1 MILFNR
7 ERHILTRKEVK
18 TMLNPASAVKASP
31 ACTPK
36 VLLQAKKE
44 ATMQASE
51 KAMAWDKGPWDK
63 GHWAN
68 RK

>member
-1 MILFNR
+1 
-7 ERHILTRKEVK
+7 
-18 TMLNPASAVKASP
+18 MLNSVSVAKTGSSSI
-31 ACTPK
+31 PK

-44 ATMQASE
+44 ATMQASGKE
-51 KAMAWDKGPWDK
+51 KPGTRLGEKGPWDK

>member
-1 MILFNR
+1 MLDSVSA
-7 ERHILTRKEVK
+7 TK
-18 TMLNPASAVKASP
+18 TSSCLV
-31 ACTPK
+31 PK

-44 ATMQASE
+44 ATMQASGKE
-51 KAMAWDKGPWDK
+51 KPWDKGPWDK

>member
-1 MILFNR
+1 
-7 ERHILTRKEVK
+7 
-18 TMLNPASAVKASP
+18 MLNSASVAKASP
-31 ACTPK
+31 ISIPK

-44 ATMQASE
+44 AAMQASGKGNPWD
-51 KAMAWDKGPWDK
+51 KAWEKGPWDK

>member
-1 MILFNR
+1 
-7 ERHILTRKEVK
+7 
-18 TMLNPASAVKASP
+18 MLNPTSATKANPNSV
-31 ACTPK
+31 PK

-44 ATMQASE
+44 AAMQASG
-51 KAMAWDKGPWDK
+51 KGKPWDKAWDKGPWDK

>member
-1 MILFNR
+1 
-7 ERHILTRKEVK
+7 
-18 TMLNPASAVKASP
+18 MLNSATAVKANVKANP
-31 ACTPK
+31 TPTPK

-44 ATMQASE
+44 VVIQTSE
-51 KAMAWDKGPWDK
+51 KARIWDKGPWDKGPWDK

>member
-1 MILFNR
+1 
-7 ERHILTRKEVK
+7 
-18 TMLNPASAVKASP
+18 MLDSASVTKVSSRP
-31 ACTPK
+31 IPK

-44 ATMQASE
+44 AAMQASGKE
-51 KAMAWDKGPWDK
+51 KAWDKGPWDK

>member
-1 MILFNR
+1 MLKSDSVI
-7 ERHILTRKEVK
+7 K
-18 TMLNPASAVKASP
+18 TGSNFI
-31 ACTPK
+31 PK

-44 ATMQASE
+44 VTEQASRKE
-51 KAMAWDKGPWDK
+51 KPWDKAWEKGPWDK

>member
-1 MILFNR
+1 
-7 ERHILTRKEVK
+7 
-18 TMLNPASAVKASP
+18 MLNPVSASKTESNS
-31 ACTPK
+31 TPK

-44 ATMQASE
+44 AVMQASG
-51 KAMAWDKGPWDK
+51 KGKAWDKAWEKGPWDK

>member
-1 MILFNR
+1 
-7 ERHILTRKEVK
+7 
-18 TMLNPASAVKASP
+18 MLDSVSIVKAISRP
-31 ACTPK
+31 VPK

-44 ATMQASE
+44 ALMQASG
-51 KAMAWDKGPWDK
+51 KGKTWDKAWDKGPWDK

>member
-1 MILFNR
+1 
-7 ERHILTRKEVK
+7 
-18 TMLNPASAVKASP
+18 MLNPASTTKTSP
-31 ACTPK
+31 NPIPK

-44 ATMQASE
+44 AAIQASGKE
-51 KAMAWDKGPWDK
+51 KPWNNWDKGPWDK

>member
-1 MILFNR
+1 
-7 ERHILTRKEVK
+7 
-18 TMLNPASAVKASP
+18 MLNPASAVKTKP
-31 ACTPK
+31 RPTPK

-44 ATMQASE
+44 AVMQASE
-51 KAMAWDKGPWDK
+51 KENLNKGHYDKGPWDD

>member
-1 MILFNR
+1 
-7 ERHILTRKEVK
+7 
-18 TMLNPASAVKASP
+18 MLNNAPAVKANP
-31 ACTPK
+31 NPVPR

-44 ATMQASE
+44 AAMRTSDKE
-51 KAMAWDKGPWDK
+51 KPWDKGPWDK

>member
-1 MILFNR
+1 
-7 ERHILTRKEVK
+7 
-18 TMLNPASAVKASP
+18 MLGTTSIVRANPSII
-31 ACTPK
+31 PK

-44 ATMQASE
+44 AMTQTTGKE
-51 KAMAWDKGPWDK
+51 KPQGEAWNNGPWDD

>member
-1 MILFNR
+1 
-7 ERHILTRKEVK
+7 
-18 TMLNPASAVKASP
+18 MLNPAPTAKTNLNPVP
-31 ACTPK
+31 R

-44 ATMQASE
+44 ASMQASGKE
-51 KAMAWDKGPWDK
+51 KPRDKAWEKGPWDK

>member
-1 MILFNR
+1 
-7 ERHILTRKEVK
+7 
-18 TMLNPASAVKASP
+18 MLNSVSVAKASP
-31 ACTPK
+31 DSIPK

-44 ATMQASE
+44 VSKQASGKQKPWD
-51 KAMAWDKGPWDK
+51 KAWEKGPWDK

>member
-1 MILFNR
+1 MSD
-7 ERHILTRKEVK
+7 
-18 TMLNPASAVKASP
+18 SATKICSHPV
-31 ACTPK
+31 PK

-44 ATMQASE
+44 VIMQASKKE
-51 KAMAWDKGPWDK
+51 KPWDKVWEKGPWDK

>member
-1 MILFNR
+1 M
-7 ERHILTRKEVK
+7 RKEVK
-18 TMLNPASAVKASP
+18 TMSNPTLRAV
-31 ACTPK
+31 PK

-44 ATMQASE
+44 ATIQAMGKKDKSWD
-51 KAMAWDKGPWDK
+51 KAWDKGPWDK

>member
-1 MILFNR
+1 MS
-7 ERHILTRKEVK
+7 
-18 TMLNPASAVKASP
+18 NPAASRAV
-31 ACTPK
+31 PK

-44 ATMQASE
+44 ATIQAMG
-51 KAMAWDKGPWDK
+51 KKNKPWGKAWDKGPWDK